1 VALKKKIFALP
12 VQVTGRTD
20 INRLG
25 RELEQIE
32 QISISSSAA
41 KGKAIPA
48 PRPSNILTQLAASN
62 SYDLSRSDGRQQ
74 LAAALAKIH
83 DHAPLLHISF
93 ASEPSPKVVETLL
106 QWLRSN
112 IHVYALLQIGLA
124 PAIGAGCV
132 LRTPNKIFDLSLGA
146 SLQKQKP
153 YLVQLIKGAA
163 LKKPAPVTATGDK

>member
-1 VALKKKIFALP
+1 MALKKKIFALP
-12 VQVTGRTD
+12 VQITGRTD
-20 INRLG
+20 INRLL

-32 QISISSSAA
+32 QASISNAA
-41 KGKAIPA
+41 TKGKAIAA
-48 PRPSNILTQLAASN
+48 PEPSNMLKQVAAANVYELGS
-62 SYDLSRSDGRQQ
+62 SDGRQQ

-112 IHVYALLQIGLA
+112 IHVYTLLQIGLA

-163 LKKPAPVTATGDK
+163 LKQQAPAPTAGDK

>member
-1 VALKKKIFALP
+1 MALKKKIFALP
-12 VQVTGRTD
+12 VQITGRTD
-20 INRLG
+20 INRLL

-32 QISISSSAA
+32 QASISSAAA
-41 KGKAIPA
+41 KTQA
-48 PRPSNILTQLAASN
+48 PLAPSPSNMLTQVATAN
-62 SYDLSRSDGRQQ
+62 GYDLSRDDSRQQ

-93 ASEPSPKVVETLL
+93 ASEPSPKVIETLL
-106 QWLRSN
+106 EWLRSN
-112 IHVYALLQIGLA
+112 IHVYALLQVGLA

>member
-1 VALKKKIFALP
+1 M
-12 VQVTGRTD
+12 TGRTD
-20 INRLG
+20 INRLL

-32 QISISSSAA
+32 QASISSAAA
-41 KGKAIPA
+41 KGKEIPA
-48 PRPSNILTQLAASN
+48 PGPSNMLTQVATTN
-62 SYDLSRSDGRQQ
+62 SYDLGRSDSRGE
-74 LAAALAKIH
+74 LVAALAKIH

-112 IHVYALLQIGLA
+112 IHIYALLQIGLA

-163 LKKPAPVTATGDK
+163 LKQQAPAPTAGDK